1 MEEGPPWIRLL
12 LALFLLRGWA
22 GVKLG
27 AVGFSLWCAGGL
39 LVHPTVE
46 HPQTDEKETDLD
58 EGPGKDLEGARPL
71 TAL

>member
-1 MEEGPPWIRLL
+1 M
-12 LALFLLRGWA
+12 
-22 GVKLG
+22 KLG

-39 LVHPTVE
+39 LVHPTPE
-46 HPQTDEKETDLD
+46 HPQTDEKETDLE